1 MLADE
6 KGCRIEDERVEGE
19 ICIRG
24 DTVFKE
30 YWANEEATR
39 RAFRDGWFLT
49 GDISVVAGGAY
60 KILGRKSVD
69 IIKSG
74 GFKISA
80 LEIEEVLRTHP
91 DIQECAVVGVP
102 DDEWGE
108 RVSALVIPV
117 TGRSIALEMLRKWA
131 VDKLAKYKIP
141 SDLLVVEELPRNV
154 MGKVMKPAVRKLFEK

>member
-1 MLADE
+1 MS
-6 KGCRIEDERVEGE
+6 ER
-19 ICIRG
+19 R
-24 DTVFKE
+24 K
-30 YWANEEATR
+30 A
-39 RAFRDGWFLT
+39 
-49 GDISVVAGGAY
+49 ISVIEGGAY

-108 RVSALVIPV
+108 RVSAVVIPV
-117 TGRSIALEMLRKWA
+117 TGRSIALQMLRKWA

-154 MGKVMKPAVRKLFEK
+154 MGKVMKPAVRKLFER